1 MMQSADEYFSKIH
14 ILRYDGRQRL
24 DFSARKK
31 SFATTMS
38 QKYGELAQVFR
49 TGQTFVNTA
58 PDTLHENIIN
68 EYTEAD
74 AMEMYM

>member
-1 MMQSADEYFSKIH
+1 
-14 ILRYDGRQRL
+14 
-24 DFSARKK
+24 
-31 SFATTMS
+31 MS